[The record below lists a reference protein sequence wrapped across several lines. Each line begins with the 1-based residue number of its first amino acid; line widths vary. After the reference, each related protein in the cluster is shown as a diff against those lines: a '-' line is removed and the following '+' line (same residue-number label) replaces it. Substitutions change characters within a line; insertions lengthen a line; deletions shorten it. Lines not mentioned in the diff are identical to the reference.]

1 MKRIFVKFSV
11 ALPILGLL
19 VFAIFYMRRNGLER
33 SVVCTVVVADVVCE
47 TNRIGEIAMPQHTTG
62 EGMYLNCKLV
72 VREDFP
78 RFLSGKR
85 PSEPLLPKF
94 METYPKWRCE
104 EDDVKSAFANLSYA
118 IDGEAV
124 AVVKFTTKGSN
135 SDLALDVIT
144 FISNQYKRF
153 VDAVNKQGEDKA
165 LMDVRRRIRLSQQ
178 RGGDVS
184 RLQHELDEARN
195 AYDRHK
201 LRVYVLHPPT
211 IL

>member
-1 MKRIFVKFSV
+1 MRRASVKFLVASSV
-11 ALPILGLL
+11 LGLL
-19 VFAIFYMRRNGLER
+19 VFAIFLMRRNDMER
-33 SVVCTVVVADVVCE
+33 SASCTVVVADVVCE
-47 TNRIGEIAMPQHTTG
+47 TSRIGELVLPRHSIG

-72 VREDFP
+72 VREDFQ

-94 METYPKWRCE
+94 METYPKWRSE
-104 EDDVKSAFANLSYA
+104 EDDVKSAFANLGYA
-118 IDGEAV
+118 IDGEEF
-124 AVVKFTTKGSN
+124 AVVKFATKGSN

-165 LMDVRRRIRLSQQ
+165 LMDVRRRIRLRRQ
-178 RGGDVS
+178 RGEDVS
-184 RLQHELDEARN
+184 RLQYELEESRN

-201 LRVYVLHPPT
+201 LRVYVLRPPT